1 MPSSTFP
8 PNFIARCQGFDEWAK
23 ELHFL
28 WQEQQF
34 SVKASQKLNITE
46 GALVHFQCS
55 QDRLIPE
62 RVLYAP
68 PKGLKANGDALRWR
82 KLNQFPSRFHCL
94 KARHYILRSIRNW
107 FDQQGFLEVQTPARV
122 KAPNPEVH
130 FDLIQCDQGYLV
142 TSPEFQMKRML
153 VGGFEKIYQISA
165 SFRGHEVGPWH
176 NPEFTMLEW
185 YRVGENWQQL
195 CNDIQEVIEYLPSSW
210 ISPKQHKMLEVEWKR
225 TTVNSLL
232 QEFWQFEILP
242 TDQANEL
249 LEKLK
254 KNGHEDWVNQ
264 QKINAGSFPVIF
276 GRIWDELEKNLG
288 WERPCLVTDWP
299 PQLASLAQLNPDGF
313 AERVECYVQGMEI
326 ANGFGEL
333 IDPNEQ
339 RQRFETELI
348 NRSQVGKLDVVLD
361 QKFLDALA
369 EGMPPSSG
377 MALGIE
383 RLLIWLLDASSI
395 ENVMAFSE
403 SEIF

>member
-34 SVKASQKLNITE
+34 SVKAKQKLSITE

>member
-34 SVKASQKLNITE
+34 SVKANQKLSITE

-264 QKINAGSFPVIF
+264 QRINAGSFPVIF

>member
-1 MPSSTFP
+1 MLQEFP
-8 PNFIARCQGFDEWAK
+8 PTFIARCLGFDES
-23 ELHFL
+23 EEEFHFL

-34 SVKASQKLNITE
+34 SLKADQNLKITE
-46 GALVHFQCS
+46 GAVVRFEFS
-55 QDRLIPE
+55 KGKFIPKK
-62 RVLYAP
+62 VVYTP
-68 PKGLKANGDALRWR
+68 PAGLKANGDALRWR

-94 KARHYILRSIRNW
+94 KARHHILRSIRDW

-122 KAPNPEVH
+122 KAPNPEAH

-165 SFRGHEVGPWH
+165 CYRGKEVGHWH

-185 YRVGENWQQL
+185 YRVGENWQRL
-195 CNDIQEVIEYLPSSW
+195 CHDIQEITKCLPRVW
-210 ISPKQHKMLEVEWKR
+210 ISSKQHKMLEGEWKL
-225 TTVNSLL
+225 TTVNDLL
-232 QEFWQFEILP
+232 QEFWQFEIRP
-242 TDQANEL
+242 TDQAGDL

-254 KNGHEDWVNQ
+254 ENGHEDWINQ
-264 QKINAGSFPVIF
+264 QRINGESFVVIF
-276 GRIWDELEKNLG
+276 GRIWDELEQKLG

-299 PQLASLAQLNPDGF
+299 PQLASLAQLTPNGL

-333 IDPNEQ
+333 TDPNEQ
-339 RQRFETELI
+339 QKRFEIELTH
-348 NRSQVGKLDVVLD
+348 RSQVGKSDVGLDHE
-361 QKFLDALA
+361 FLDALR
-369 EGMPPSSG
+369 EGMPPSCG

-383 RLLIWLLDASSI
+383 RLLIWLLDVPAI
-395 ENVMAFSE
+395 ENVMAFRE

>member
-1 MPSSTFP
+1 MTSSTFP

-34 SVKASQKLNITE
+34 SVKANQKLSITE

-254 KNGHEDWVNQ
+254 KNGHEDWVNE

>member
-8 PNFIARCQGFDEWAK
+8 PKFIARCQGFDEWAK

-34 SVKASQKLNITE
+34 SVKANQKLSITE

>member
-1 MPSSTFP
+1 
-8 PNFIARCQGFDEWAK
+8 
-23 ELHFL
+23 
-28 WQEQQF
+28 
-34 SVKASQKLNITE
+34 
-46 GALVHFQCS
+46 
-55 QDRLIPE
+55 
-62 RVLYAP
+62 
-68 PKGLKANGDALRWR
+68 
-82 KLNQFPSRFHCL
+82 
-94 KARHYILRSIRNW
+94 
-107 FDQQGFLEVQTPARV
+107 
-122 KAPNPEVH
+122 
-130 FDLIQCDQGYLV
+130 
-142 TSPEFQMKRML
+142 MKRML

-165 SFRGHEVGPWH
+165 SFRGHELGPWH

-264 QKINAGSFPVIF
+264 QRINAGSFPVIF

>member
-1 MPSSTFP
+1 MLPEFP
-8 PNFIARCQGFDEWAK
+8 PTFIARCLGFDES
-23 ELHFL
+23 EEEFHFL

-34 SVKASQKLNITE
+34 SLKADQKLKITE
-46 GALVHFQCS
+46 GALVRFQSS
-55 QDRLIPE
+55 QGKFILEKIVYTPPE
-62 RVLYAP
+62 
-68 PKGLKANGDALRWR
+68 GLKVNGDALRWR

-94 KARHYILRSIRNW
+94 KARHHILRSIRDW

-122 KAPNPEVH
+122 KAPNPEAH

-165 SFRGHEVGPWH
+165 CYRGKEVGHGH

-185 YRVGENWQQL
+185 YRVGENWQRL
-195 CNDIQEVIEYLPSSW
+195 CHDIQEITKCLPRVW
-210 ISPKQHKMLEVEWKR
+210 IASKQHKMLEGEWKL
-225 TTVNSLL
+225 TTVNDLF
-232 QEFWQFEILP
+232 QEFWQFEIQP
-242 TDQANEL
+242 TDQAGDL

-254 KNGHEDWVNQ
+254 ENGHENWINQ
-264 QKINAGSFPVIF
+264 QRINAESFLVIF
-276 GRIWDELEKNLG
+276 GRIWDEIEQKLG

-299 PQLASLAQLNPDGF
+299 PQLASLAKLNPNGF

-333 IDPNEQ
+333 TDPNEQ
-339 RQRFETELI
+339 QKRFEIELSH
-348 NRSQVGKLDVVLD
+348 RSQVGKSAVGLDN
-361 QKFLDALA
+361 QFLDALV
-369 EGMPPSSG
+369 EGMPPSCG

-383 RLLIWLLDASSI
+383 RLLIWLLDVTSI
-395 ENVMAFSE
+395 ENVMAFTE